1 MQATGR
7 PLETKALPGAGA
19 SALAAR
25 WSEPGFTAV
34 LILVWLAATAWMR
47 PLALPD
53 EGRYVGVAW
62 EMLRSGDW
70 LTPTINGLPFFH
82 KPPLF
87 YWITG
92 ASLSLFGL
100 NEWAAR
106 AAPLLGAW
114 LGAFSLYL
122 FLRRW
127 SGQRAAALSLLA
139 LLAQP
144 LFYVGGQFAN
154 LDMLVAG
161 CITATVL
168 LLAHSALGIEQ
179 GLPFQRP
186 LLAAYAMAA
195 AGVLAKGLIGA
206 VIPSL
211 VLMLWLALLG
221 RWRVLLKLLSLRGF
235 VLFLALT
242 APWFIAMQSRFPD
255 FLDYFFVV
263 QHFKR
268 FAASGFNNVQP
279 FWFYPAV
286 LALFSLPCLP
296 WLLGLTRRAA
306 RAGAGSMRLLM
317 GSWLFAVVL
326 FFSLPQS
333 KLLGYVLPAMAP
345 LAFLLADGFLSL
357 GRDTQRNRRL
367 WAASLALCA
376 LVGVGAVFWF
386 TWVPRASARDFA
398 LAMAAQDGQQQPV
411 YMLHDYYYDLPFYT
425 DRKRPV
431 GAVEDWS
438 NPELLKS
445 DNGRKE
451 LIDAGRFDP
460 LRSASLLISPEQ
472 FLKSLCAAP
481 VNWVMARSDI
491 TERYPLLLQARSVLT
506 QDEVT
511 LWRLDTGAAGV
522 ARSLGC
528 AQAAD
533 AAAAPQR

>member
-1 MQATGR
+1 M
-7 PLETKALPGAGA
+7 
-19 SALAAR
+19 
-25 WSEPGFTAV
+25 
-34 LILVWLAATAWMR
+34 
-47 PLALPD
+47 
-53 EGRYVGVAW
+53 
-62 EMLRSGDW
+62 
-70 LTPTINGLPFFH
+70 
-82 KPPLF
+82 
-87 YWITG
+87 
-92 ASLSLFGL
+92 
-100 NEWAAR
+100 
-106 AAPLLGAW
+106 
-114 LGAFSLYL
+114 
-122 FLRRW
+122 
-127 SGQRAAALSLLA
+127 
-139 LLAQP
+139 
-144 LFYVGGQFAN
+144 
-154 LDMLVAG
+154 
-161 CITATVL
+161 
-168 LLAHSALGIEQ
+168 
-179 GLPFQRP
+179 
-186 LLAAYAMAA
+186 
-195 AGVLAKGLIGA
+195 
-206 VIPSL
+206 
-211 VLMLWLALLG
+211 
-221 RWRVLLKLLSLRGF
+221 
-235 VLFLALT
+235 
-242 APWFIAMQSRFPD
+242 
-255 FLDYFFVV
+255 V
-263 QHFKR
+263 QHFTR

-398 LAMAAQDGQQQPV
+398 LAMAAQDGQQQPL

-425 DRKRPV
+425 GRKRPV

-481 VNWVMARSDI
+481 VNGVMARSDI

-511 LWRLDTGAAGV
+511 LWRVDTGAAGV

-528 AQAAD
+528 AQTSD